1 MKKKL
6 EKLLLEKGVLESHIK
21 EMKQTANI
29 SEYPYELYYDVVEKS
44 EKLYRDVPLN
54 KIKSLG
60 FRGTSGVSWF
70 DHSCY
75 NGTDN
80 IDIGRC
86 EKAFEY
92 LGKQSLEEFHTYYQ
106 HSPVKLIHYEDDDF
120 YAIYGDGTHRTIW
133 AMITGAPTIYAL
145 VTRARKNPF
154 LYKSFLRFKELE
166 SQINMYFEEKDLS
179 WGVKNNQYYSEILYK
194 GITVAF
200 YSIYPP
206 YSFKRSSYS
215 LNDQKLDTWNK
226 QLNEFRIE
234 FEKSFRYRK
243 ILHNIM
249 KMIPGKIEHK
259 LFSFI
264 EKISESW
271 SAADGEIRLI
281 KQGFDMY
288 CIDKKFRNL
297 DSEVRTYD

>member
-1 MKKKL
+1 MKETK
-6 EKLLLEKGVLESHIK
+6 
-21 EMKQTANI
+21 NI
-29 SEYPYELYYDVVEKS
+29 SEYPYELYYDEVGNS
-44 EKLYRDVPLN
+44 EKLYRDVPLK

-70 DHSCY
+70 DHACY

-92 LGKQSLEEFHTYYQ
+92 LKKQSLEEFHTYYQ
-106 HSPVKLIHYEDDDF
+106 HSPVKLVHYEDDDF
-120 YAIYGDGTHRTIW
+120 YAVYGDGTHRTIW
-133 AMITGAPTIYAL
+133 AKITGAPTIYAQ
-145 VTRARKNPF
+145 VTRARKNPS
-154 LYKSFLRFKELE
+154 LYKSYLRFKELE
-166 SQINMYFEEKDLS
+166 SQINRYFKENDLS
-179 WGVKNNQYYSEILYK
+179 WGVKKSQYYSEILYK
-194 GITVAF
+194 GMPVAL
-200 YSIYPP
+200 YSIDPP

-226 QLNEFRIE
+226 ELNEFMIE
-234 FEKSFRYRK
+234 FEESLRYRK
-243 ILHNIM
+243 IFRNVM
-249 KMIPGKIEHK
+249 KITPGKLEHK

-271 SAADGEIRLI
+271 SAANGKARII

-288 CIDKKFRNL
+288 CIDKQII
-297 DSEVRTYD
+297 

>member
-1 MKKKL
+1 M
-6 EKLLLEKGVLESHIK
+6 E
-21 EMKQTANI
+21 
-29 SEYPYELYYDVVEKS
+29 
-44 EKLYRDVPLN
+44 
-54 KIKSLG
+54 
-60 FRGTSGVSWF
+60 
-70 DHSCY
+70 
-75 NGTDN
+75 
-80 IDIGRC
+80 
-86 EKAFEY
+86 
-92 LGKQSLEEFHTYYQ
+92 KQSLEEFHTYYQ
-106 HSPVKLIHYEDDDF
+106 HSPVELIHYEDDDF
-120 YAIYGDGTHRTIW
+120 YAVYGDGTHRTIW
-133 AMITGAPTIYAL
+133 AKITGSPTIYAL

-166 SQINMYFEEKDLS
+166 SQINIYFEENDLS

-194 GITVAF
+194 GVTVAF

-215 LNDQKLDTWNK
+215 LNDQKLDTWNN
-226 QLNEFRIE
+226 QLNELKIE

-249 KMIPGKIEHK
+249 KMTPGKLEHK

-271 SAADGEIRLI
+271 SAADGQVRII

-288 CIDKKFRNL
+288 CIDKKL
-297 DSEVRTYD
+297 I